1 LINITEVLQR
11 YNELEPKYR
20 RLAGLLKGSI
30 QDTLVDS
37 NIGYNRIEYRIKT
50 WDSFQDKINRK
61 KYKSPFE
68 DIHDLCG
75 FRVIVRNSEEIE
87 TVCEILKAEFDVF
100 EADYNDPV
108 TNEFGYRSYHLIVT
122 IKHAW
127 EAVPEY
133 RNSRNYKF
141 EIQVRSELMD
151 TWANISHQ
159 IFYKK
164 GSLSKILQ
172 RKLFRLSALME
183 IGDSEISN
191 LINSQL
197 DSEILTEELQ
207 TLQEILN
214 KYLPDRK
221 KSPENPLAALLAEME
236 SYNFSLET
244 LVKYLKTKKDKLFKI
259 EQEAFSGRGDIP
271 AVEIKWWQMG
281 VVRGFMYLTID
292 DYWQKEG
299 KEFDQHFVN
308 VIEKYR
314 NNF

>member
-1 LINITEVLQR
+1 MNIGEIRKQ
-11 YNELEPKYR
+11 YDDLEPKYR

-30 QDTLVDS
+30 QDSMVDS
-37 NIGYNRIEYRIKT
+37 NIGYARIEYRIKT
-50 WDSFQDKINRK
+50 WDSFQGKIVRK
-61 KYKSPFE
+61 KYASPFE
-68 DIHDLCG
+68 DIDDLCG

-87 TVCEILKAEFDVF
+87 QICDILKTEFDVK
-100 EADYNDPV
+100 EAHDNDPAP
-108 TNEFGYRSYHLIVT
+108 NEFGYRSYHLVVT
-122 IKHAW
+122 IKSAW

-164 GSLSKILQ
+164 GPMSKLLE

-183 IGDSEISN
+183 IGDAEISN
-191 LINSQL
+191 LIYSQFQ
-197 DSEILTEELQ
+197 SEVLSEELIA
-207 TLQEILN
+207 LQEVLD

-221 KSPENPLAALLAEME
+221 KSPENPLAVLLGEMQM
-236 SYNFSLET
+236 YNFSIET
-244 LVKYLKTKKDKLFKI
+244 LVKYLKSKKEKLFKI
-259 EQEAFSGRGDIP
+259 EQEAFEGRGKLP
-271 AVEIKWWQMG
+271 SVEIRWWQMG
-281 VVRGFMYLTID
+281 VVRGIMYLTID

-299 KEFDQHFVN
+299 TQFEEHFVA